1 MPDSTF
7 VVDTNVIMVAGGRHP
22 DVSPACV
29 SSCAIKL
36 EGIMDTGRVAID
48 EGFEI
53 LGEYLNK
60 NDPKR
65 PKGPGDAFVK
75 WVLRNRSNSSRCD
88 LVRLDRG
95 EDGEYLA
102 FPRHPQLA
110 DFDPSDKKFVAVS
123 AAHVDHPPL
132 LEAAD
137 SKWLDW
143 APALCENG
151 IRVDFLCPDDLK
163 RFHKKKLGK

>member
-36 EGIMDTGRVAID
+36 AGIMENGRVAID

-53 LGEYLNK
+53 LGEYLNRS
-60 NDPKR
+60 DPKR

-75 WVLRNRSNSSRCD
+75 WVLRNRTNSTRCD

-110 DFDPSDKKFVAVS
+110 DFDPSDKKFVTVS

-143 APALCENG
+143 APALLENG
-151 IRVDFLCPDDLK
+151 IRVDFLCPDDVK
-163 RFHKKKLGK
+163 RFRKRKLGK